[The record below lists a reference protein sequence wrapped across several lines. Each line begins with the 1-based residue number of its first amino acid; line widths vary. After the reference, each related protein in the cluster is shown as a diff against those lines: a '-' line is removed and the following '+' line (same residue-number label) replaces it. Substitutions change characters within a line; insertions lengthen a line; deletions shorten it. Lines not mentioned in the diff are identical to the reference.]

1 MSEALIIDDHPITHL
16 GCRRL
21 LQEAGFATVFEAS
34 NAEDGLRA
42 FRRSRPQLV
51 VLDLGLPGAS
61 GLSLISSILTQDPQA
76 IILVFSMHDDAV
88 LAAKALETGALGYL
102 TKSARPEDFLTA
114 VNTVMKRRVY
124 LSYSMA
130 TEVAILNTRQSVN
143 PLNQLTRRELEVLK
157 LIGAG
162 KAYHEIAEEL
172 HLSYKTVVNTC
183 TQLKNKL
190 GIKTLAELIRFA
202 IEHTPAGL

>member
-1 MSEALIIDDHPITHL
+1 MKEALIIDDHPITHL

-21 LQEAGFATVFEAS
+21 LQEAGFTTILEAS

-51 VLDLGLPGAS
+51 ILDLGLPRAS
-61 GLSLISSILTQDPQA
+61 GLGLISSLLAHDPKVCIL
-76 IILVFSMHDDAV
+76 IFSMHDDAV

-102 TKSARPEDFLTA
+102 TKGARPEDFLTA
-114 VNTVMKRRVY
+114 VNTVMERRVY

-130 TEVAILNTRQSVN
+130 TEVATLNTRQGVN

-162 KAYHEIAEEL
+162 KAYPEIAEQL

-190 GIKTLAELIRFA
+190 GVKTLAELIRFA
-202 IEHTPAGL
+202 IEHTPTGL